1 MDLNQIFRLEA
12 ESFPSHPLNPVS
24 PISSLGIVP
33 DRVPSTPSSLAAS
46 DRKQLNSLFDHVNND
61 IQGLAKGLDKTNAA
75 IHETNSI
82 ISNLASV
89 MNQKVSSAAQESET
103 DDGSS
108 TLGGRSSST
117 TNTLSLLCD
126 SSDFQQGRY
135 I

>member
-1 MDLNQIFRLEA
+1 M
-12 ESFPSHPLNPVS
+12 SHPLNPVS

-33 DRVPSTPSSLAAS
+33 DRVSSTPSSLTPS
-46 DRKQLNSLFDHVNND
+46 DRKQLNSIFDHVNND
-61 IQGLAKGLDKTNAA
+61 IQGLAKGLK
-75 IHETNSI
+75 ETNTI

-108 TLGGRSSST
+108 TLGGRSNST
-117 TNTLSLLCD
+117 TNTLSLLRD
-126 SSDFQQGRY
+126 SSDFHQGRY